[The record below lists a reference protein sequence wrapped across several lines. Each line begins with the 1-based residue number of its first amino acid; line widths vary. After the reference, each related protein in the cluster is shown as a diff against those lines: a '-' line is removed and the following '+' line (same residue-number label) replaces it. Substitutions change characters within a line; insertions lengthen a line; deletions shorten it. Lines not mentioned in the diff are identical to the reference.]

1 MLEEEEEEKKKD
13 PEEEVD
19 VDFIEPR
26 IIAKYELICQVNKI
40 NLSKY
45 RSEKEHTG
53 SFGELLKRRTEK
65 SSLSRKYTM
74 LFRMRLI
81 QRGLSEKYST

>member
-26 IIAKYELICQVNKI
+26 IIAKYELICQVNK
-40 NLSKY
+40 
-45 RSEKEHTG
+45 
-53 SFGELLKRRTEK
+53 
-65 SSLSRKYTM
+65 
-74 LFRMRLI
+74 
-81 QRGLSEKYST
+81 